1 MKKTPITPP
10 VSPYRRRV
18 LQMAAAAAAV
28 PLLSACGSGN
38 SGHAAP
44 SLGDAQ
50 QFSGQRTLSF
60 DEGWLFAVGAQAGDA
75 AALPGFADQGWRALD
90 LPHDWSIEDLPGG
103 SDDGAATAQPSHLFY
118 FEDAALAERA
128 PARIGPFDS
137 KLSGGGRATGRFV
150 GGEGW
155 YRKHFTMAAKPGQ
168 RVELAF
174 DGVYQNADVW
184 INGQHLGFHPYGY
197 TAFGHDLTPHL
208 KAGDN
213 VIAVRVRNLGDNSRW
228 YAGSGIYRHTHLIVT
243 QSVRIPRFGVG
254 LTTRE
259 LSAAEASVVAQVTV
273 HNASGGQASPA
284 LRVTLFDAKGQQ
296 VAATDIDAHG
306 MADGEKKDAMLTLK
320 VANPQAWTPDTPQ
333 LYQAVVQV
341 IVNGAVADQVIE
353 SFGIRTVSVDGGKGF
368 LLNGTPLKLRGG
380 NVHHDHGPL
389 GAISLYDQE
398 YWRLA
403 ILKQGGY
410 NAIRIAHNPPSQE
423 FLQAADRLGLILI
436 NEFVDMWD
444 VAKTPDD
451 YHLYFAQWWQRD
463 LESWMLSSRN
473 SPAVCI
479 WSIANEI
486 FDSKAAEPRGKQLF
500 DRARAI
506 DASRPI
512 MQGAAQ
518 GIFGA
523 FNAPT
528 TAAYTDLGDIHYQL
542 SFAAA
547 RQAMPDKAWMQ
558 SESFASSAYDH
569 WKLVT
574 DHPFVIGDFVWS
586 AWDYMGETGMNVPQL
601 IIKDSDTDTSFQGQ
615 SRDLGKQASGLWGPY
630 PWFAAGCGDF
640 DLIGQVAPQHL
651 YRRAVWDLS
660 PIELAVA
667 RPVSGNRQQQAF
679 AFGWF
684 DELESWSWDVA
695 AATQLR
701 VHVYTGADKVELY
714 LNDVLLATQLLT
726 AANKRI
732 ASFWV
737 AYQAGTLRAV
747 AYRNGAEIGRKEL
760 VTVGAP
766 AALQLTVDKSSLASS
781 RDAIAHVLA
790 KVVDRQGRLVPDA
803 VVRVSFAVTGG
814 ELAAVGSGNPH
825 NVDSFRRGRRHSY
838 QGKAMAYVRPGKT
851 AGKITVTATA
861 EGLGSA
867 QLELTVA

>member
-1 MKKTPITPP
+1 MTKPSNTPLP
-10 VSPYRRRV
+10 SPQRRRI
-18 LQMAAAAAAV
+18 LHIAAAAATA
-28 PLLSACGSGN
+28 PLLSACGGSD
-38 SGHAAP
+38 SDYLLP
-44 SLGDAQ
+44 SLGDAE
-50 QFSGQRTLSF
+50 QFSGQRSRSF
-60 DEGWLFAVGAQAGDA
+60 DDGWLFAPGAQSGEA
-75 AALPGFADQGWRALD
+75 ASLPGFADQDWRALD

-103 SDDGAATAQPSHLFY
+103 SDDGAATAQPSHLF
-118 FEDAALAERA
+118 FFDNPALADQA
-128 PARIGPFDS
+128 PPRIGPFD
-137 KLSGGGRATGRFV
+137 KHLSGGGRATGRFV

-155 YRKHFTMAAKPGQ
+155 YRKHFTLTLKAGQ
-168 RVELAF
+168 RAALDF

-184 INGQHLGFHPYGY
+184 LNGRHLGFHPYGY
-197 TAFGHDLTPHL
+197 TAFGHDLTPWL
-208 KAGDN
+208 KDGDN
-213 VIAVRVRNLGDNSRW
+213 VLAVRVRNLGDNSRW
-228 YAGSGIYRHTHLIVT
+228 YSGSGIYRHTHLTIT
-243 QSVRIPRFGVG
+243 GGVRIPRFGVG
-254 LTTRE
+254 LTTTQ
-259 LSAAEASVVAQVTV
+259 LSAAEATIAALVTV
-273 HNASGGQASPA
+273 QNSSGGAASPA
-284 LRVTLFDAKGQQ
+284 LRVTLFDARGQQ
-296 VAATDIDAHG
+296 LASTDIEAHG
-306 MADGEKKDAMLTLK
+306 LADGEKKDAMLTLK
-320 VANPQAWTPDTPQ
+320 VANPQAWSPQSPQ
-333 LYQAVVQV
+333 LTTAIVQV
-341 IVNGAVADQVIE
+341 MINGTVADQVIDT
-353 SFGIRTVSVDGGKGF
+353 FGIRTVAVDGNQGF
-368 LLNGTPLKLRGG
+368 LLNGAPLKLRGG

-423 FLQAADRLGLILI
+423 FLRAADRHGLILI

-486 FDSKAAEPRGKQLF
+486 FDSGAAEPRGRQLF
-500 DRARAI
+500 DRARVI

-547 RQAMPDKAWMQ
+547 RQAMPGKAWMQ

-569 WKLVT
+569 WQLVT
-574 DHPFVIGDFVWS
+574 DNPFVIGDFVWS

-601 IIKDSDTDTSFQGQ
+601 IAKDSDTDASFQGQ
-615 SRDLGKQASGLWGPY
+615 SRDLGKQASGLWGPF

-651 YRRAVWDLS
+651 YRRAVWDIS
-660 PIELAVA
+660 PLEMAVA

-695 AATQLR
+695 AATALR

-714 LNDVLLATQLLT
+714 LNDALLASQNLT
-726 AANKRI
+726 AAHKRI

-737 AYQAGTLRAV
+737 GYQPGTLRAV
-747 AYRNGAEIGRKEL
+747 AWRNGAEIGRKEL
-760 VTVGAP
+760 VTTGAP
-766 AALQLTVDKSSLASS
+766 AALLLTADKSTLSAG
-781 RDAIAHVLA
+781 RDALAHVLA

-803 VVRVSFAVTGG
+803 VVRIRFAVTGG

-825 NVDSFRRGRRHSY
+825 NADSFRRGQRYSY
-838 QGKAMAYVRPGKT
+838 QGKAMAYVRPGET
-851 AGKITVTATA
+851 PGKITVTATA
-861 EGLGSA
+861 DGLGSA